1 VFNSAIRAC
10 VHCDGVRTQ
19 LPMIVVGVL
28 VLLFVVTVTVRVI
41 LLRSKKHDFHNN
53 NNNNNNNND
62 DDDEEFT
69 TGGGANLSTS
79 SSSKRA
85 FNSNSSSTTR
95 RRGFLYEVASCF
107 GGCKNYML
115 SLTPFVILSHLDRGM
130 MKVLFTTLQI
140 VSTASWNLNVAFPSP
155 FSSFLEFIAFLQL
168 DFFEVLLKDF

>member
-41 LLRSKKHDFHNN
+41 LLRSKKRDFHNN
-53 NNNNNNNND
+53 NNNSNNNNNN
-62 DDDEEFT
+62 DDEEFT
-69 TGGGANLSTS
+69 TGGGANLSAS

-85 FNSNSSSTTR
+85 SNSNSNST

-107 GGCKNYML
+107 AGCKNYIL

-168 DFFEVLLKDF
+168 DFFEVLT